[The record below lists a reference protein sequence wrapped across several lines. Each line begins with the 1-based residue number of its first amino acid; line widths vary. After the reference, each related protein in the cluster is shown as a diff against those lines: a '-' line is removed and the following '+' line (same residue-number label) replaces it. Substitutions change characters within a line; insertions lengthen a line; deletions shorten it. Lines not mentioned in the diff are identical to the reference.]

1 MAEGTAH
8 EGKIRRVKRI
18 LYPLVKIIAYAGS
31 SAEGYPKEIKT
42 FFFLLLID
50 KSEVYGEVIDM
61 KKTLIF
67 VLTMICLLGLVGCES
82 SDPKENS
89 GVSYGAIADYP
100 AAIMVDNEIYLL
112 ELEPIT
118 GEIDDSAII
127 GYTSS
132 YSDTFPTKDGET
144 NFNRELEMPYA
155 KVDNGIAVLYENEW
169 RLCTPKE

>member
-1 MAEGTAH
+1 
-8 EGKIRRVKRI
+8 
-18 LYPLVKIIAYAGS
+18 
-31 SAEGYPKEIKT
+31 
-42 FFFLLLID
+42 
-50 KSEVYGEVIDM
+50 M

-89 GVSYGAIADYP
+89 DVSYEALADYP